1 MTGGEVEA
9 MTRGE
14 LPQAVPS
21 TPYGKGSDHLRHPQR
36 RKMHRECQTISNE
49 AGAHAL
55 ISRAKGCAAP

>member
-21 TPYGKGSDHLRHPQR
+21 APYGEGSDHLRHPQR
-36 RKMHRECQTISNE
+36 RKMHRESGMLNTQYVWYSVRCT
-49 AGAHAL
+49 
-55 ISRAKGCAAP
+55 

>member
-21 TPYGKGSDHLRHPQR
+21 TPYDKGSDHLRHSQR

-49 AGAHAL
+49 APTH
-55 ISRAKGCAAP
+55 